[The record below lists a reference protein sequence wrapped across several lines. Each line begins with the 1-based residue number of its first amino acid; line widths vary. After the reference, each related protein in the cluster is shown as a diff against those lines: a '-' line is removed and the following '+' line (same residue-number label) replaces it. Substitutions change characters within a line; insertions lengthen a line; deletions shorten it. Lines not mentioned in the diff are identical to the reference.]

1 MVQEDHRAFLKGVMG
16 LVGGGASESV
26 GTGWGNIV
34 AATYGRVQSA
44 LLDAH
49 SYKMPVTSRMWR
61 GSSFAV
67 RTEGLIGFAPHAVG
81 ISEDIWAV
89 SQAAHNLIGLG
100 RRVKYRVSEAMWH
113 KIRETWSH
121 SEWLAS
127 FPRWSGGYLQMM
139 HDPLMQ
145 RINDLG
151 SKSIFCKEVR
161 ANSGRNFLMAPFA
174 LLNILM
180 MPLAIMLDI
189 TPFVQILLVLW
200 NFGFVMNQILTIH
213 ALNTYLESSGFYTI
227 GAAIGAAAGGLVGL
241 RGGEGT
247 LAPAL
252 IILGALAGGFAVG
265 LTRWLYTR
273 VRDLLLF
280 GPQLVLHALGQI
292 FRQSLEFVVSGASP
306 EDARSVNMAFRTWA
320 GPREDRPL
328 DRFSSSM
335 NLKTVIWIFGMASL
349 VLNLFALLNLDLL
362 NVILLLPSLLFTVS
376 ILAGPFLLRPRLGV
390 PVGLLAFL
398 PRLLGWAASLTIY
411 IVVSL
416 WLPTRGILH
425 WLGMLLLAL
434 VIAILL
440 RAALRYAFY
449 RPRLRRRTDALT
461 RLIAQALSPGE
472 VSSFGFSRQ
481 GITNLF
487 RRAPSR
493 GTPADAG
500 SPNAFEKAEQIAG
513 QLLAQAG
520 GDRAKAEQILTRNSV
535 NAADQAGSLAYLET
549 RITPLLRQPVTDVR
563 SARFANNRWLSE
575 FSRSF
580 VFSFLLLLWLF
591 VVPVPG
597 LFVFRAGDF
606 RVSIGLWRTVAIILG
621 LIGLGIIGAG
631 VGRFIQWLDASGL
644 KRRSL
649 KQRIQSSFLAFQ
661 EKLRSPDALPAHDVS
676 AIFALFTDIQTYFD
690 QRSYAYAWK
699 LLLAVEQRLRR

>member
-1 MVQEDHRAFLKGVMG
+1 MTLWIPTQLVVRGQTAAFPPELGLNIEVQSDAVRDELLAAWHIRRWLVSMMSTAGHSQDTAINLVDMAVRLQAEGLGAQTVFYLIQNKYDNNDNNRPSQLAYNQGELAHRNKLARLLTHLAPGARAYSLQNWTPFGFKAGGLMAMDLAHEENLNLRTLVLLDRNATVHDLDAFMRDLHRAWQDPDLVIIVPGRSTTNTLTSLGQGSQMVEEGHRAFLKGLMG

-292 FRQSLEFVVSGASP
+292 FRQS
-306 EDARSVNMAFRTWA
+306 
-320 GPREDRPL
+320 
-328 DRFSSSM
+328 SS
-335 NLKTVIWIFGMASL
+335 
-349 VLNLFALLNLDLL
+349 
-362 NVILLLPSLLFTVS
+362 
-376 ILAGPFLLRPRLGV
+376 LRRRV
-390 PVGLLAFL
+390 C
-398 PRLLGWAASLTIY
+398 
-411 IVVSL
+411 
-416 WLPTRGILH
+416 
-425 WLGMLLLAL
+425 
-434 VIAILL
+434 L
-440 RAALRYAFY
+440 RAARTQ
-449 RPRLRRRTDALT
+449 RPHG
-461 RLIAQALSPGE
+461 PGST
-472 VSSFGFSRQ
+472 SSTAEESGSTGF
-481 GITNLF
+481 
-487 RRAPSR
+487 
-493 GTPADAG
+493 
-500 SPNAFEKAEQIAG
+500 
-513 QLLAQAG
+513 
-520 GDRAKAEQILTRNSV
+520 
-535 NAADQAGSLAYLET
+535 
-549 RITPLLRQPVTDVR
+549 
-563 SARFANNRWLSE
+563 AR
-575 FSRSF
+575 
-580 VFSFLLLLWLF
+580 
-591 VVPVPG
+591 
-597 LFVFRAGDF
+597 
-606 RVSIGLWRTVAIILG
+606 
-621 LIGLGIIGAG
+621 
-631 VGRFIQWLDASGL
+631 
-644 KRRSL
+644 
-649 KQRIQSSFLAFQ
+649 
-661 EKLRSPDALPAHDVS
+661 
-676 AIFALFTDIQTYFD
+676 
-690 QRSYAYAWK
+690 
-699 LLLAVEQRLRR
+699 